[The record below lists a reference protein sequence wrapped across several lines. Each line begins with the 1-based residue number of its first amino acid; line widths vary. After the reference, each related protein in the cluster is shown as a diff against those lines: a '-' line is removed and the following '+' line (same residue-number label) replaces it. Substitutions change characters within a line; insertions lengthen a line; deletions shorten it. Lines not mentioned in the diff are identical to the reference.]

1 MGVAAT
7 SAVPGGSRGRP
18 GYWFLLRGV
27 LIGQI
32 IGVFCLYVIAVA
44 FALVLRWHTN
54 GRSLFVPWQL
64 DSAWSLAA
72 VIGWGILVSA
82 TIGSAVRDRVR
93 LRTGVPLSR
102 LLTFASVGAAGYGS
116 WLAATTPGARL
127 VLTVLATPALLL
139 LLAFDRSGQ
148 ARRLPRRVE
157 LTRAGLAVV
166 LAGALILVAP
176 YAFVHLTARATEPA
190 ALALY
195 TGLDTSPVYG
205 TGEAFLTAGRYPITV
220 TAVRVLGTGDARAA
234 VRIGAPPFSSDRPL
248 ALPITIAPRH
258 NLYLGYNAAIKPCTG
273 MTNYIRV
280 QVTYVTH
287 GKTRT
292 ETSRPAD
299 NNATGICP

>member
-1 MGVAAT
+1 MSDAADT
-7 SAVPGGSRGRP
+7 AVPGGSRGRP

-27 LIGQI
+27 LLGQI
-32 IGVFCLYVIAVA
+32 IGVFCLYVTAIA
-44 FALVLRWHTN
+44 FALVLRWHTD

-72 VIGWGILVSA
+72 VIGWGVLVSA
-82 TIGSAVRDRVR
+82 TIGGAVRDRVR
-93 LRTGVPLSR
+93 LRTGVTLSR
-102 LLTFASVGAAGYGS
+102 LLTFASVGVAGYGP

-127 VLTVLATPALLL
+127 VLTLLATPALLL
-139 LLAFDRSGQ
+139 VLAFDQSGQ

-166 LAGALILVAP
+166 LAGALALAAP
-176 YAFVHLTARATEPA
+176 YALFHLTARAPA
-190 ALALY
+190 PALVLS

-248 ALPITIAPRH
+248 VLPMTIAPRH
-258 NLYLGYNAAIKPCTG
+258 NLWLGYNAAIKPCTG
-273 MTNYIRV
+273 MTSAIRV
-280 QVTYVTH
+280 QVNYVIH

-292 ETSRPAD
+292 ETSPPAYSD
-299 NNATGICP
+299 ATGICP